1 MGLISNSNSKK
12 EHFPEKINF
21 PNDFLLKK
29 GEVFKS
35 LNEIHLEM
43 MKISNSQAEKLHE
56 FDDFLDKTEMEDD
69 LKARINN
76 EFSRVIKN
84 HNLSIERIDHLW
96 ELIVRYLNHL
106 NYV

>member
-1 MGLISNSNSKK
+1 MGLISNSFSKK
-12 EHFPEKINF
+12 GHFSEKINL

-35 LNEIHLEM
+35 LYEIHLEM
-43 MKISNSQAEKLHE
+43 MKICNSQAEKLHE
-56 FDDFLDKTEMEDD
+56 FDAFLDQTEMDDD
-69 LKARINN
+69 LKTRINN
-76 EFSRVIKN
+76 EFSEVIKN